1 MSLVSIDRV
10 KERPAGPRPAS
21 EESLCIYS
29 EIVDYLWRKTMV
41 WQAVV
46 LEKAIEKMAEQ
57 AITFFLD
64 NLQEINNNGSDK
76 IRRQSRRKS

>member
-1 MSLVSIDRV
+1 
-10 KERPAGPRPAS
+10 
-21 EESLCIYS
+21 
-29 EIVDYLWRKTMV
+29 MV

-57 AITFFLD
+57 AITLFLD